1 MKKAFI
7 FATVKKQQKLCSQY
21 NYIII
26 ISIIAL
32 KRCVNDMVVSH
43 HILKPV

>member
-7 FATVKKQQKLCSQY
+7 FAEEKNNKSCLQT

-26 ISIIAL
+26 IFIIAL
-32 KRCVNDMVVSH
+32 KRCVNGMHVNH
-43 HILKPV
+43 HIKKPV